1 MDLIVTPGAADANA
15 YLTVAE
21 ADARAEGDI
30 RPSGEGWLKASPDRK
45 AKAIATATVQVD
57 LFVQTVGLRAV
68 PGQALLFPRATDVD
82 GDGDPVIPAHVK
94 VATYEQ
100 ARYLLANAHLRDAAE
115 AMSASELLSQAD
127 DDGSKTR
134 DIGASTAAMLC
145 GTARNALRQIG
156 MGGRSGIRSVR
167 LTSSWARFGGVTG
180 G

>member
-1 MDLIVTPGAADANA
+1 MDLIVTPGAANANA

-30 RPSGEGWLKASPDRK
+30 RPSGERWLKADETTK
-45 AKAIATATVQVD
+45 ARAIATATVQVD

-68 PGQALLFPRATDVD
+68 PGQALLFPRATDVVD
-82 GDGDPVIPAHVK
+82 GQPVIPAHVK
-94 VATYEQ
+94 VACYEQ
-100 ARYLLANAHLRDAAE
+100 ARYLMSNAHLRDAAE

-134 DIGASTAAMLC
+134 DIGAATAAMLC

-167 LTSSWARFGGVTG
+167 LTSSWARLGDVTG